1 MSILRRS
8 ACALGRRG
16 RKFLPCTLES
26 LEIRL
31 ALAASSSAFGQAIS
45 PAEVYPTYVRYP
57 VRSTELSALA
67 SSRVQPE
74 AWGSAVPYGMTPA
87 LIRGAYGINN
97 ISLPSGVGD
106 GAGQTIA
113 IVDAYDDPAFVDSSA
128 SGYLNSDLVQF
139 DQKFGLPNP
148 PSFTKLNEYGSSTN
162 LPGPDPAGAGNPQG
176 NWEVEEA
183 LDVEWAH
190 AIAPGAAIVLVEC
203 SSASGLDMY
212 QGAVTAAGLPGVS
225 VVSMSWGSG
234 EFAGEKSFD
243 ADFTTP
249 SGHQGVT
256 FVASTGD
263 GGSPGDYPAYSPN
276 VVAVGGTSLY
286 LNANGTYNSEAG
298 WSGSGGGKSV
308 YEAEP
313 AYQDGVQSTGLR
325 TTPDVS
331 FDANPNTGVAVYD
344 SYNGTSATPWE
355 QIGGTSMAAPSW
367 AGLLAIANQGRAQE
381 GVATFSGSSQA
392 LSALYTIPYGDFND
406 VLTGSNGGSSA
417 KAGYDEVTGLGTPK
431 ANLLVPGLVAY
442 GSASKLAVMAQP
454 TGNIAAG
461 ASFSL
466 VVSVENSSGQEEA
479 GFAGP
484 VTLTLENNPGGSI
497 LSGVT
502 SVIAQNGTALFSG
515 LTLNH
520 AGTGYTLLVTSGSA
534 LVSTGAFSVTPAAPR
549 GWW

>member
-1 MSILRRS
+1 M
-8 ACALGRRG
+8 
-16 RKFLPCTLES
+16 
-26 LEIRL
+26 
-31 ALAASSSAFGQAIS
+31 
-45 PAEVYPTYVRYP
+45 
-57 VRSTELSALA
+57 
-67 SSRVQPE
+67 
-74 AWGSAVPYGMTPA
+74 
-87 LIRGAYGINN
+87 
-97 ISLPSGVGD
+97 
-106 GAGQTIA
+106 
-113 IVDAYDDPAFVDSSA
+113 
-128 SGYLNSDLVQF
+128 
-139 DQKFGLPNP
+139 
-148 PSFTKLNEYGSSTN
+148 
-162 LPGPDPAGAGNPQG
+162 
-176 NWEVEEA
+176 EEA

-225 VVSMSWGSG
+225 VVSMSWESG

-286 LNANGTYNSEAG
+286 LNANDTYNSEAG

-392 LSALYTIPYGDFND
+392 LLPFTRSRT
-406 VLTGSNGGSSA
+406 
-417 KAGYDEVTGLGTPK
+417 
-431 ANLLVPGLVAY
+431 
-442 GSASKLAVMAQP
+442 
-454 TGNIAAG
+454 
-461 ASFSL
+461 
-466 VVSVENSSGQEEA
+466 
-479 GFAGP
+479 
-484 VTLTLENNPGGSI
+484 
-497 LSGVT
+497 VT
-502 SVIAQNGTALFSG
+502 STMSSPA
-515 LTLNH
+515 
-520 AGTGYTLLVTSGSA
+520 VTVA
-534 LVSTGAFSVTPAAPR
+534 PVRMRVTTR
-549 GWW
+549 